1 MLACVPIRA
10 VADWRVAGA
19 VLLLFASFCEFF
31 EKAMIRSQSMRAS
44 QKGYERRRIAQCIVY
59 DYYRVERVMIIH
71 ASSARLG
78 GVMFCV
84 MCEREERRRGQ
95 HSVLDAR
102 RASACLLSLSS
113 LGEACACAC
122 LCCVDSGVVWS
133 RSKCPVLSACG

>member
-1 MLACVPIRA
+1 
-10 VADWRVAGA
+10 
-19 VLLLFASFCEFF
+19 
-31 EKAMIRSQSMRAS
+31 MRRKRGMREAA
-44 QKGYERRRIAQCIVY
+44 YRAQCIVY

-102 RASACLLSLSS
+102 RAKCLSS
-113 LGEACACAC
+113 LALFPWRGACVC
-122 LCCVDSGVVWS
+122 LCVDSGVVWS